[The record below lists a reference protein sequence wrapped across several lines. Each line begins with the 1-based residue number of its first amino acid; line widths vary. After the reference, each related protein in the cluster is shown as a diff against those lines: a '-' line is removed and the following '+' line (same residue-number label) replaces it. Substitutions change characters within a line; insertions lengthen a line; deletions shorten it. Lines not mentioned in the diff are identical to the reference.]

1 MLRAPLLLA
10 IPILLTVQ
18 GCRDLSGVDTGEAE
32 LTEQGEVDVCAGAV
46 TGQHP
51 AEPREEKGEAWRHE
65 KRGWRAA

>member
-32 LTEQGEVDVCAGAV
+32 LTEQQALDDAEAMIAQGRPGTAEGVEPADKDETAV
-46 TGQHP
+46 PTD
-51 AEPREEKGEAWRHE
+51 K
-65 KRGWRAA
+65 